1 MSSIAPQSWA
11 RLGGFAYLV
20 IIAFGIFGEAGV
32 RGRLLVP
39 GDAAATAAN
48 VAGSELLWRLGIA
61 ADLIAQVCDVAVML
75 TFYLLLRPVNRNLAL
90 AALLLNLVQTAVLVT
105 NKLALI
111 VPLILLGNEEALKGF
126 APEQLQALSYLSIR
140 LHSYGF
146 GLGLIFF
153 GTECLIVGYLIR
165 RSAYLPRILGVGMQI
180 AGACYLTNTFALL
193 LAPDL
198 ARAISPA
205 ILVPVFFA
213 ELALCLWL
221 IAKGVDVAKWNE
233 RAALAA

>member
-1 MSSIAPQSWA
+1 VSSIAPQSWA